1 MPNFIESFRDTVDT
15 RYLDCPFSRTFT
27 ISNFFF
33 GPFSI
38 SSNFPYNYS
47 RYLEPRYLELSL
59 CRTNFSVPSA
69 LLSRY
74 LERFHRF
81 LKKISSK
88 TLRFDCM
95 FILLCSF
102 IIIRTFFFYIQ
113 QKHNVCQAKA

>member
-1 MPNFIESFRDTVDT
+1 MLINVCHDFEVARAVNTVDI
-15 RYLDCPFSRTFT
+15 RYLECLLIQTFT

-38 SSNFPYNYS
+38 SSNFPYNYI

-74 LERFHRF
+74 LKLFHLDVRF
-81 LKKISSK
+81 LKKLVQK
-88 TLRFDCM
+88 
-95 FILLCSF
+95 LLESIECLSF
-102 IIIRTFFFYIQ
+102 C
-113 QKHNVCQAKA
+113 VP